1 MTLRLQIGDEVRP
14 QQTPELIL
22 SRRGRAVSSLVTG
35 PVGRRTQLPR
45 PVGDRPSPPHPGDGQ
60 DHQATGGAMIPMN
73 VPVQGLKTLVKRGG
87 NPDDAAHEAMLL
99 EPMGHG
105 R

>member
-1 MTLRLQIGDEVRP
+1 
-14 QQTPELIL
+14 
-22 SRRGRAVSSLVTG
+22 
-35 PVGRRTQLPR
+35 
-45 PVGDRPSPPHPGDGQ
+45 
-60 DHQATGGAMIPMN
+60 MIPMN